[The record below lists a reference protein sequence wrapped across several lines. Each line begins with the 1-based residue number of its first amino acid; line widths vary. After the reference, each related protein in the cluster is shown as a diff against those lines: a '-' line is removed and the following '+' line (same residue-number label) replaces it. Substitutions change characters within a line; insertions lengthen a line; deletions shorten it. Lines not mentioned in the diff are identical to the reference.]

1 MASANPNEVDYGL
14 FQALV
19 RLARPH
25 HWIKN
30 VFVVAPVPFGLAAGG
45 VWDPIALV
53 LGCFGFCL
61 LSSGIYALND
71 TLDARADRLHPRKRL
86 RPVAAGVVS
95 PRLAIAAAVVLGTLG
110 FALLQAADKP
120 GTVFVG
126 ATYVALNLLYNV
138 GGKSMPL
145 LDVFLLASGFVLRV
159 ILGCLLVAVAPS
171 AWILLCTA
179 ALALFLGFAKRR
191 ADLLA
196 ELDAEHRRSLAGY
209 NRSFLDQAL
218 AICAGI
224 AVLAYALYSIDSE
237 VFVPGRELASL
248 PFVAFAVF
256 DYLRQADLGTIGGS
270 PVEAAFKSRSM
281 QLCAIGWVL
290 AVVWSLGLW

>member
-30 VFVVAPVPFGLAAGG
+30 VFVVAPVPFSLAAGG
-45 VWDPIALV
+45 VWDPIALA
-53 LGCFGFCL
+53 LGFFGFCL

-86 RPVAAGVVS
+86 RPVAAGIVS

-110 FALLQAADKP
+110 FALLQAVDKP

-138 GGKSMPL
+138 GGKRMPL

-191 ADLLA
+191 ADLSDG
-196 ELDAEHRRSLAGY
+196 LDAEHRRSLAGY

-237 VFVPGRELASL
+237 VFVVGRELASL

-256 DYLRQADLGTIGGS
+256 DYLRQSGLGIIGGS

-281 QLCAIGWVL
+281 QVCAIGWVL